1 MCLSNRVQQSS
12 WSGIDEGENSMRENQ
27 GGRQADGR
35 YYGVSYSA
43 VRCLDFTSSAR
54 RSHWKILSETNMI

>member
-1 MCLSNRVQQSS
+1 MVCLRYRIQQSS
-12 WSGIDEGENSMRENQ
+12 WSGKGEGENSMRENQ

-43 VRCLDFTSSAR
+43 VRYLNFILQVQEEATG
-54 RSHWKILSETNMI
+54 RS